1 MEDAPAVMFE
11 ILQAV
16 ISPGDKNSLWST
28 SLHKKR
34 TLSEKT
40 CLPPAR
46 MLRTETSLLYR
57 RVTKAPLDTQEK
69 DDPPSLEIHSRT
81 YL

>member
-1 MEDAPAVMFE
+1 MLLLLCSRFYKLSFP
-11 ILQAV
+11 
-16 ISPGDKNSLWST
+16 PGTRIHSGL
-28 SLHKKR
+28 LHYTKKR